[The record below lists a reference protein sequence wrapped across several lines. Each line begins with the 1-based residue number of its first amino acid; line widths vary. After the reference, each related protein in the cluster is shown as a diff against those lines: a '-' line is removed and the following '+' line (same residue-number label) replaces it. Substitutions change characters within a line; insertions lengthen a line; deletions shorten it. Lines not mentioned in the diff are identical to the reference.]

1 MRRFPTI
8 SLAIGLAL
16 AAFCAACASER
27 DPDAVVVGLEGSPST
42 LDPRF
47 AIDAYATRILP
58 LLFDGLVTVSPDGRV
73 GPGLADSWSIED
85 GTRYTFRLRDDAR
98 FADGSPLTAH
108 DVAENFRDILDPAS
122 KCPAASSLD
131 AVASYS
137 APDERTFVV
146 VLKQPFA
153 PFLMKLTRGIVPAAR
168 LGDPDFGERPVG
180 SGPYV
185 VARFERGRAIE
196 LAASPHRPGPPPAIA
211 RIRFEVIANETT
223 RMLNMKR
230 GAIDLLQ
237 NNVPPHAVRY
247 FEGIPGVAVER
258 TPGINYSY
266 LGFHL
271 DDPRAIT
278 SRVEV
283 RRAIAHAIDRD
294 AIIATLLLGQA
305 RAADSMFAPEM
316 PAHTEVT
323 RYEHDAARA
332 KALLNAAGL
341 PDPDGDGP
349 APRFRLSYKTSTD
362 RLRNRIA
369 DAIAAQLAEVG
380 IAVEKRQFE
389 WGTFFADIQK
399 GNFQTFS
406 LTWVGVIDPDH
417 LFYVFHSSSMPPS
430 GANRGRYRNAD
441 VDALLERSRTEPDE
455 AARLDVLR
463 EAQRRVADDAV
474 YVGLWWMDNV
484 IVRRERLVGFTPY
497 PGGEYTSLATA
508 RLAGGSNP

>member
-1 MRRFPTI
+1 M
-8 SLAIGLAL
+8 AICVAFAAL
-16 AAFCAACASER
+16 SVGCADER
-27 DPDAVVVGLEGSPST
+27 DPGTVVVGLEGSPST

-47 AIDAYATRILP
+47 AMDAYATRILP
-58 LLFDGLVTVSPDGRV
+58 LLFDGLVTVTPDGRV
-73 GPGLADSWSIED
+73 GPGLAERWSIES
-85 GTRYTFRLRDDAR
+85 GTRYTFHLRDGVV
-98 FADGSPLTAH
+98 FADDTPLTAR
-108 DVAENFRDILDPAS
+108 DVAANFRFILDPAN

-131 AVASYS
+131 AVESVD

-146 VLKQPFA
+146 TLKRPFA
-153 PFLMKLTRGIVPAAR
+153 PFLLKLTRGIVPAAR
-168 LGDPDFGERPVG
+168 LADADFGERPIG
-180 SGPYV
+180 SGPYMV
-185 VARFERGRAIE
+185 TRFERGRAIE
-196 LAASPHRPGPPPAIA
+196 LVANPHRSGWPPTIA

-230 GAIDLLQ
+230 GDIDLLQ
-237 NNVPPHAVRY
+237 NNVPPHAVRF

-271 DDPRAIT
+271 EDTRAIT

-283 RRAIAHAIDRD
+283 RRAIAHAIDRE

-305 RAADSMFAPEM
+305 RVADSMFAPEL
-316 PAHTEVT
+316 PAHADVT
-323 RYEHDAARA
+323 RYTHDSARA
-332 KALLNAAGL
+332 KALLDAAGF

-369 DAIAAQLAEVG
+369 DAIAAQLAEAG

-430 GANRGRYRNAD
+430 GANRGRYRNAK
-441 VDALLERSRTEPDE
+441 VDAQLERSRTEPDE
-455 AARLDVLR
+455 SARLDLLR
-463 EAQRRVADDAV
+463 EVQRNVADDAV

-497 PGGEYTSLATA
+497 PGGEYTSLASA
-508 RLAGGSNP
+508 RLVDGETRP

>member
-1 MRRFPTI
+1 MAF
-8 SLAIGLAL
+8 AAL
-16 AAFCAACASER
+16 GAGCSVER
-27 DPDAVVVGLEGSPST
+27 DPATVVVGLEGSPST

-47 AIDAYATRILP
+47 AMDAYATRILP
-58 LLFDGLVTVSPDGRV
+58 LLFDSLVTASPDGRV
-73 GPGLADSWSIED
+73 GPGLAGSWTID
-85 GTRYTFRLRDDAR
+85 GGTRYTFHLRDGVV
-98 FADGSPLTAH
+98 FADGSPLTAR
-108 DVAENFRDILDPAS
+108 DVVENFRFILDSAN

-131 AVASYS
+131 AVDAFD
-137 APDERTFVV
+137 APDERTVV
-146 VLKQPFA
+146 ITLKRPFA
-153 PFLMKLTRGIVPAAR
+153 PFLLKLTRGIVPAAR
-168 LGDPDFGERPVG
+168 LRDPDFGERPIG

-185 VARFERGRAIE
+185 VTRFERGRAIE
-196 LAASPHRPGPPPAIA
+196 LAANPHRPAPPIA

-230 GAIDLLQ
+230 GDIDLLQ

-247 FEGIPGVAVER
+247 FEGVPGVVVER
-258 TPGINYSY
+258 TPGINFSY
-266 LGFHL
+266 LGFQL
-271 DDPRAIT
+271 EDVRAIT

-283 RRAIAHAIDRD
+283 RRAIAHAIDRE

-305 RAADSMFAPEM
+305 RIADSMFAPEL
-316 PAHTEVT
+316 PAHAEVT
-323 RYEHDAARA
+323 RYAHDPARA
-332 KALLNAAGL
+332 KALLDAAGL

-369 DAIAAQLAEVG
+369 DVIAAQLAEVG

-441 VDALLERSRTEPDE
+441 VDALLERSREEPDE
-455 AARLDVLR
+455 AARQGLLR

-484 IVRRERLVGFTPY
+484 IVRRGRLVGFTPY
-497 PGGEYTSLATA
+497 PGGEYTSLASA
-508 RLAGGSNP
+508 RLAAEATP